1 MLLIKT
7 YLDKSP
13 IHGVGVFANEFVKK
27 GTVVWQFNPL
37 VDIILTEEQLNE
49 LPEVIKEFIDIIG
62 FSYPFGV
69 NNYCMSIDH
78 AQYMNHSD
86 TPNLVLNIKEDKNIA
101 LKDIAQGTELTI
113 DYYKID
119 HRTNESDCS

>member
-49 LPEVIKEFIDIIG
+49 LPEVIKEFIRHYTD
-62 FSYPFGV
+62 
-69 NNYCMSIDH
+69 
-78 AQYMNHSD
+78 
-86 TPNLVLNIKEDKNIA
+86 LNV
-101 LKDIAQGTELTI
+101 
-113 DYYKID
+113 
-119 HRTNESDCS
+119 

>member
-1 MLLIKT
+1 MLLIET

-37 VDIILTEEQLNE
+37 IDNIILTEEQLRE
-49 LPEVIKEFIDIIG
+49 LPEVIKEFVDIIG

-78 AQYMNHSD
+78 AQYMNHSE
-86 TPNLVLNIKEDKNIA
+86 TPLVSNLKGDKSIA
-101 LKDIAQGTELTI
+101 
-113 DYYKID
+113 
-119 HRTNESDCS
+119 